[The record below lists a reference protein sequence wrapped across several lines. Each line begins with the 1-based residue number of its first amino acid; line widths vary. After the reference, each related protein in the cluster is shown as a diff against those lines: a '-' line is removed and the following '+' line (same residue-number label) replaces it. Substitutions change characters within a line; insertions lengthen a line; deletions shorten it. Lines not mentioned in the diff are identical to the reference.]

1 MSIFRVCVSL
11 VCVCVRR
18 HKIFSSFF
26 AYGRWRPTD
35 HYSLFLYVG
44 EKCESCVRGNWRLT
58 NKVMYVGKI
67 HFNDDVVLNVCESL
81 KNFEFKFK
89 TMFSRY
95 LFAVVV

>member
-1 MSIFRVCVSL
+1 MRV
-11 VCVCVRR
+11 
-18 HKIFSSFF
+18 
-26 AYGRWRPTD
+26 
-35 HYSLFLYVG
+35 VG
-44 EKCESCVRGNWRLT
+44 ARGNWRLT